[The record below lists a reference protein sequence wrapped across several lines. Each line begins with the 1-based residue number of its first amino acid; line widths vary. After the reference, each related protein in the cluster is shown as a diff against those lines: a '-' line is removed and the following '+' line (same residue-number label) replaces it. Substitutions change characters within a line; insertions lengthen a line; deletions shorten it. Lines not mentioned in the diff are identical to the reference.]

1 MVTGKL
7 HECIYE
13 LEWRMIWYFGIY
25 KEVDDGGTNNS
36 DGWSS
41 FLAGELVEESEVKM
55 EVSALIKVLCGNIGV
70 IG

>member
-1 MVTGKL
+1 MVAVEMNEGVD
-7 HECIYE
+7 E
-13 LEWRMIWYFGIY
+13 LEWRTIWYFGIY
-25 KEVDDGGTNNS
+25 KEVDDGGINNS
-36 DGWSS
+36 DGWSN

>member
-1 MVTGKL
+1 MVAV
-7 HECIYE
+7 EMNEVVDE

-36 DGWSS
+36 DGWSN